1 VTAGVLAGVGATVAG
16 AIGADP
22 AAAAPLAQ
30 ESATSTASLALEREM
45 VRMLGS
51 IRDEIQ
57 GMKQVMASAKMPTS
71 PGIDKIRQSQRQFL
85 KGNQKYPDFLEVG
98 VTVWEELSDWH
109 VRTMRPLNV
118 TLRTDGRYSM
128 PFLQTTII
136 LRVDFND
143 DQVGVPFDTRSAG
156 A

>member
-1 VTAGVLAGVGATVAG
+1 MLAGVGAAVAG
-16 AIGADP
+16 ATTGET
-22 AAAAPLAQ
+22 AAAAPSGQ

-45 VRMLGS
+45 VRMLAA
-51 IRDEIQ
+51 IRDEVQ
-57 GMKQVMASAKMPTS
+57 GLKQLTASSKMPTG
-71 PGIDKIRQSQRQFL
+71 PGIDKIRQSQRQFI

-98 VTVWEELSDWH
+98 LAVWEELVDWH
-109 VRTMRPLNV
+109 VRTTRPLNV